1 MYEDTDYD
9 ALERNVKYIPWK
21 GKKEEW
27 YTWHKTFLVRA
38 MTRGYHG
45 ILVGLESVPSD
56 EDAKTFAGLTEMTTA
71 QKKKFNNY
79 KLNIRAYA
87 DLLQC
92 CTQDIISF
100 GIVDAA
106 KDKEL
111 SNGNSKLAW
120 KHLSEK
126 FAGRNNV
133 EKMKLIKQLNESR
146 MGKGKILTKGLRIWN
161 V

>member
-45 ILVGLESVPSD
+45 ILVGLESVLSD

-71 QKKKFNNY
+71 QKKNSTITNSTLGLTRTFYSVAHKTLY
-79 KLNIRAYA
+79 PLVSS
-87 DLLQC
+87 
-92 CTQDIISF
+92 TQQRTKSYPTAIQN
-100 GIVDAA
+100 
-106 KDKEL
+106 L
-111 SNGNSKLAW
+111 RGNVCL
-120 KHLSEK
+120 
-126 FAGRNNV
+126 RN
-133 EKMKLIKQLNESR
+133 
-146 MGKGKILTKGLRIWN
+146 LRD
-161 V
+161 VTMRKK

>member
-1 MYEDTDYD
+1 M
-9 ALERNVKYIPWK
+9 KYIPWK
-21 GKKEEW
+21 GKKDEW

-87 DLLQC
+87 DFYSVAHKTLYPSVSSTQQKIKSYPMAMQNLRGNVCLRNLLDV
-92 CTQDIISF
+92 TMR
-100 GIVDAA
+100 
-106 KDKEL
+106 KK
-111 SNGNSKLAW
+111 
-120 KHLSEK
+120 
-126 FAGRNNV
+126 
-133 EKMKLIKQLNESR
+133 
-146 MGKGKILTKGLRIWN
+146 
-161 V
+161 

>member
-21 GKKEEW
+21 GKKEKW

-56 EDAKTFAGLTEMTTA
+56 EDAKTFAGLTEMTST

-111 SNGNSKLAW
+111 SNG
-120 KHLSEK
+120 
-126 FAGRNNV
+126 
-133 EKMKLIKQLNESR
+133 
-146 MGKGKILTKGLRIWN
+146 T
-161 V
+161 